1 MDSALTLTHRIVPD
15 ETGGTVLLVV
25 SASDVKEGFIG
36 SELKETKSENL
47 SF

>member
-1 MDSALTLTHRIVPD
+1 MDSFLILTHRRVPD
-15 ETGGTVLLVV
+15 ETGGTVLLIV

-36 SELKETKSENL
+36 SGLKETKSENL